1 MADRNIYAP
10 MVSTAQMDNLNY
22 KFVANDNEL
31 YINII
36 EPDYMVEK
44 TNVYVTVKEV
54 PDLQGN
60 LMESP
65 LTMNV
70 YVYRNPL
77 RWDVKRI
84 EKEIGYGEG
93 LTFEATVKNLSGI
106 TQNYSLEDLPL
117 WISASHTSGTI
128 GALDEETIKANAR
141 FFDREEDVPR
151 YAISMGIKTIML
163 ARRVILLASGAAKAE
178 AVHKTLCGSVTP
190 KAPASIL
197 QLHQDVTIIL
207 DKEAAALLPK
217 EIYGVRIDNYS

>member
-1 MADRNIYAP
+1 MWKP
-10 MVSTAQMDNLNY
+10 WNLNY

-117 WISASHTSGTI
+117 WISASRTSGTI
-128 GALDEETIKANAR
+128 GALDEETIR
-141 FFDREEDVPR
+141 FTISPYINIGTYNEQISLVGENNMAEPLPVTLRIRE
-151 YAISMGIKTIML
+151 
-163 ARRVILLASGAAKAE
+163 
-178 AVHKTLCGSVTP
+178 
-190 KAPASIL
+190 
-197 QLHQDVTIIL
+197 
-207 DKEAAALLPK
+207 
-217 EIYGVRIDNYS
+217 